1 MTFETKDSG
10 VRSEY
15 ASGMVRD
22 SQEGKPRF
30 DLLTPLDTPYKE
42 QLLTRWAELMG
53 RGAEKYGD
61 RNWEKGDGTEEYLR
75 AKGSAFRHFMQWYFG
90 ETDEDHAAATLFN
103 IQASEYFK
111 AKLGKEP
118 DAQVDEEGSARSDDS
133 SGGDP
138 GFSPSACCDTRVGPA
153 SYVTFERYVPGSRS
167 EVESS
172 GDVQP
177 TVYGWCSGKDCDNRA
192 EYVSHATGYY
202 YCRSCWFGSD

>member
-118 DAQVDEEGSARSDDS
+118 DAQANEEGSARSDDR
-133 SGGDP
+133 SGGDS
-138 GFSPSACCDTRVGPA
+138 GFCSDGSCVCGTGQEGDTTSGRDV
-153 SYVTFERYVPGSRS
+153 SGSRA
-167 EVESS
+167 EVESGS
-172 GDVQP
+172 DSKRAVFFP
-177 TVYGWCSGKDCDNRA
+177 CSIPDCDGDG
-192 EYVSHATGYY
+192 EHLSSATGFR
-202 YCRSCWFGSD
+202 YCGGCWFGSD